1 MTGCLSISFEYRYGR
16 NRVLTLS
23 IETSCDETAAAVVRD
38 GRELLGNVISSQVA
52 IHAEYGGVVPEIASR
67 KHLEAVVPVIKGAL
81 AEAGV
86 TLDDIEGVVAT
97 RGPGLVGALLV
108 GLSTA
113 KGIAFVRK
121 LPFVGVHHIEGHLL
135 AGFLEKPASFPFL
148 ALVVSGGHTHLY
160 RVDGFGRY
168 RQLGQTL
175 DDAAGEAFDKTATL
189 LGLGYPGGM
198 VIDRLAGEG
207 DPKRYPLPRPL
218 LHDGSCNFSFSGL
231 KTAVATIVR
240 REGGPVKEGQPLRD
254 LCASFQAAVVDVLT
268 AKTAAAFEAE
278 GLTRLVVAGGVACN
292 SGLRGGMARL
302 SERNGVELYI
312 PSPALCADN
321 AAMIAV
327 PGDFYLEHGIT
338 DDLTLDAVASWPL
351 PTVTTQ
357 RWGA

>member
-1 MTGCLSISFEYRYGR
+1 MI
-16 NRVLTLS
+16 TLS

-38 GRELLGNVISSQVA
+38 GREVLGSIISSQVA
-52 IHAEYGGVVPEIASR
+52 VHAEYGGVVPEIASR
-67 KHLEAVVPVIKGAL
+67 KHLEAVIPVIKAAL
-81 AEAGV
+81 SQAGV
-86 TLDDIEGVVAT
+86 ALDDIQGVVAT
-97 RGPGLVGALLV
+97 KGPGLVGALLV

-121 LPFVGVHHIEGHLL
+121 LPFVGVHHIEGHIF
-135 AGFLEKPASFPFL
+135 AGFLERPTPFPFL

-160 RVDGFGRY
+160 RVDGIGRY

-198 VIDRLAGEG
+198 VIDRLAQEG

-240 REGGPVKEGQPLRD
+240 REGDKVKEGAPLRD
-254 LCASFQAAVVDVLT
+254 LCASFQAAVADVLV
-268 AKTAAAFEAE
+268 AKTSAALEAE
-278 GLTRLVVAGGVACN
+278 GITRLVVAGGVACN
-292 SGLRGGMARL
+292 SGLREGMAGL
-302 SERNGVELYI
+302 SSRNGVELFI
-312 PSPALCADN
+312 PSPALCTDN

-327 PGDFYLEHGIT
+327 PGDCYLENGMT
-338 DDLTLDAVASWPL
+338 DDLTLDAVATWPL
-351 PTVTTQ
+351 PAVSAQ

>member
-1 MTGCLSISFEYRYGR
+1 M
-16 NRVLTLS
+16 LTLS

-38 GRELLGNVISSQVA
+38 GREILGNVISSQVA
-52 IHAEYGGVVPEIASR
+52 VHAEYGGVVPEIASR
-67 KHLEAVVPVIKGAL
+67 KHLETIIPVITTSL
-81 AEAGV
+81 SQAGV
-86 TLDDIEGVVAT
+86 TLEDIQGVVAT

-108 GLSTA
+108 GLSAA

-121 LPFVGVHHIEGHLL
+121 LPFVGVHHIEGHLF
-135 AGFLEKPASFPFL
+135 AGFLEKPVQFPFL

-231 KTAVATIVR
+231 KTAVATLLR
-240 REGGPVKEGQPLRD
+240 HEGEAVKAGQPLRD
-254 LCASFQAAVVDVLT
+254 LCASFQAAVTDVLV
-268 AKTAAAFEAE
+268 AKTAAAIALE
-278 GLTRLVVAGGVACN
+278 GVNRLVVAGGVACN
-292 SGLRGGMARL
+292 SGLRAGMAFLAAREGLEL
-302 SERNGVELYI
+302 SI
-312 PSPALCADN
+312 PAPMLCSDN

-327 PGDFYLEHGIT
+327 PGNYYLERGMT

-351 PTVTTQ
+351 PAVTSL
-357 RWGA
+357 RWAA